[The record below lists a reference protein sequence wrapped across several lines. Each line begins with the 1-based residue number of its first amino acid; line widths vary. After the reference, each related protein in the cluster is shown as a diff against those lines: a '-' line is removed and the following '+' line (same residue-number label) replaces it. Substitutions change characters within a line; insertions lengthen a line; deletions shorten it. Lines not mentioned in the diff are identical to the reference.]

1 MYRCVQ
7 QITGRSLELLDVNL
21 GANGIGFGAGYAAV
35 CAGLQSFSKVGAGGV
50 RINSILRI
58 LQRVKRIVRNAFQ
71 RILRRI
77 RGFFQGYGLFG
88 GYCQL
93 DLELIGVCGAA
104 NKEPLVRRV
113 GVSVAGSLAID
124 RDRLFAG
131 ERSRGINDDLT
142 SRDFGMNTIRNRQN
156 PVAAVGVIANHTGL
170 VRNSLG
176 IVGSYAI
183 KGERFGLRHAA
194 RACPFQRDILLMR
207 RNGIQQGRSLCVNRG
222 KSSRIGAVRVKAE
235 TERIAL
241 SRACSAGHILPDH
254 DLRSNIVEMS
264 AVFPST
270 VSHGEQSAELL
281 RSGFLIPERYVF
293 QRLTLVVSG
302 SCRDSVLEAVRP
314 LSSRFRRK
322 SAVCILQLRRRSTR
336 EITGF
341 TALLVEHVRK
351 KGFVD
356 VDQSTSFKAEGV
368 NLVIR
373 PNGVRR
379 LRIIQPGDNRSFGFR
394 LRVRLCGRLR

>member
-1 MYRCVQ
+1 M
-7 QITGRSLELLDVNL
+7 D
-21 GANGIGFGAGYAAV
+21 
-35 CAGLQSFSKVGAGGV
+35 
-50 RINSILRI
+50 
-58 LQRVKRIVRNAFQ
+58 
-71 RILRRI
+71 
-77 RGFFQGYGLFG
+77 
-88 GYCQL
+88 
-93 DLELIGVCGAA
+93 
-104 NKEPLVRRV
+104 
-113 GVSVAGSLAID
+113 
-124 RDRLFAG
+124 
-131 ERSRGINDDLT
+131 
-142 SRDFGMNTIRNRQN
+142 TIRNRQN

-222 KSSRIGAVRVKAE
+222 KSRRIGAVRVKAE

-394 LRVRLCGRLR
+394 LRVRLCGSLR